1 MSKRRRDA
9 DEIEIREAF
18 RQYLVSNGVYVKIT
32 QLFVE
37 LFQDHVESKEEIA
50 RKINQFLQLNYVPS
64 KSKEEDGNKIQ
75 PDEATAAATVSEIL
89 LDIIVNI

>member
-1 MSKRRRDA
+1 M
-9 DEIEIREAF
+9 
-18 RQYLVSNGVYVKIT
+18 
-32 QLFVE
+32 
-37 LFQDHVESKEEIA
+37 ESKEEIA

-64 KSKEEDGNKIQ
+64 ESKEEDGNKIQ